1 MDLEVEIP
9 IWYSGKM
16 KWISNLSSRST
27 CSDVIRA
34 ILLSSDVDD
43 VSSWESFDLYE
54 CWRGVERPLKSR
66 CRLLKLWH
74 SWAGETS
81 NVTLTLRR
89 EESVSQCHATHFL
102 LSQQEKKLRKVRR
115 QLDRLEKE
123 ESIWTLSRSIVDLQ
137 RRIDNEDKSIRR
149 LSKEISDQ
157 FRREDF
163 TSLLCDVNQ
172 TLIIS
177 RQFSEQ
183 SDQLEEQI
191 QRINEDIETK
201 QALLDELELD
211 HALEHNIEIDSLDDD
226 DEEEDECSPVLPV
239 KSSFSLSVDSVRRD
253 VLCSSLQSSNG
264 DRRTSSLL

>member
-16 KWISNLSSRST
+16 KWISNLTSRST

-43 VSSWESFDLYE
+43 GSSWENCHLYE

-89 EESVSQCHATHFL
+89 EESSSQSHATHFL

-123 ESIWTLSRSIVDLQ
+123 ESIWTLSTSIVDLQ
-137 RRIDNEDKSIRR
+137 RRIDNEDKAIRR
-149 LSKEISDQ
+149 LSKEVVNQ

-163 TSLLCDVNQ
+163 TSLLSDVNQ

-183 SDQLEEQI
+183 SDQLDEQI
-191 QRINEDIETK
+191 QRINEDIERK

-211 HALEHNIEIDSLDDD
+211 HALEDNIEIDSLDDD
-226 DEEEDECSPVLPV
+226 EEEEESSPVLPV
-239 KSSFSLSVDSVRRD
+239 KSSFSVECRWIDLLSF
-253 VLCSSLQSSNG
+253 SL
-264 DRRTSSLL
+264 